1 MELNLVQARSV
12 LKPLIYKIQ
21 AEGPN
26 GVARGNKLNI
36 ILKMDFLTYNTPWPP
51 ISVHKKF
58 QPNRSS
64 RLAGCYIYIQIQS
77 YAQRM

>member
-36 ILKMDFLTYNTPWPP
+36 ILKMDFLNYNPPWPP

-58 QPNRSS
+58 QPNRAS
-64 RLAGCYIYIQIQS
+64 RLAGVTQHKFI
-77 YAQRM
+77 RMSCFII